1 MFWIDC
7 SGASEEKWLGEARVD
22 VDNPYIWEAALEHYL
37 VVSSK
42 VKHTPTLWPGN
53 FILRYLSKLN
63 ENICS
68 QKYLHKNF
76 YSSHIGKSK
85 NDLPKPYKSLS
96 KDEFLSK
103 LWCIYTLAY
112 YSAIWRKGLLTDTT
126 QMILKSMG
134 KKKDRNAYTIWI
146 YWHEMKSRYRKN
158 NP

>member
-37 VVSSK
+37 VVSYK

-53 FILRYLSKLN
+53 FILRCLSKLN

-76 YSSHIGKSK
+76 YSSCIGKSK
-85 NDLPKPYKSLS
+85 NDLPQTLQISMIRRIYKQIVVYL
-96 KDEFLSK
+96 
-103 LWCIYTLAY
+103 YTDV
-112 YSAIWRKGLLTDTT
+112 LLGNMKEGTPDPHNTNDT
-126 QMILKSMG
+126 
-134 KKKDRNAYTIWI
+134 
-146 YWHEMKSRYRKN
+146 
-158 NP
+158 